1 MLFYDR
7 RYFFKMLLSAIF
19 AIVEKGGQ
27 SISGNDKKA
36 IKQCSLLDKI
46 EAQLSRDGKDDMVMF
61 GFKSHRADISSMSLT
76 GFRTTF
82 GTVFGTAGMSNNS
95 FFATV
100 RTDKEIITKMDR
112 RTKDNLLNVI
122 KRNISK
128 FTFIM

>member
-1 MLFYDR
+1 
-7 RYFFKMLLSAIF
+7 MLLSAIF